1 MRLEP
6 IAGKLARWVLRGGS
20 GSNAASLPDY
30 APPRVIKSHV
40 GYANPTEYSPG
51 RRHHHSMNSLNLQL

>member
-20 GSNAASLPDY
+20 GSNAASLPDWAVPLLRIFAFWSNY
-30 APPRVIKSHV
+30 L
-40 GYANPTEYSPG
+40 
-51 RRHHHSMNSLNLQL
+51 RHHI

>member
-30 APPRVIKSHV
+30 SRP
-40 GYANPTEYSPG
+40 SPAAC
-51 RRHHHSMNSLNLQL
+51 SLKYL